1 MNILIILKYKILQYN
16 IMANLWAKTAGEF
29 WKKSKGKFEKFGH
42 MLKSPE
48 LKAFYNE
55 KITGKTMKKRSSKGG
70 AAPEKVI
77 GGSNCS
83 KLSSPLVGG
92 SKKSGS
98 KKTAKKRAYMW

>member
-1 MNILIILKYKILQYN
+1 MT
-16 IMANLWAKTAGEF
+16 NLWAKTAGEF

-55 KITGKTMKKRSSKGG
+55 KMVGKTKKSQSGGSFETKTVGKVKGG
-70 AAPEKVI
+70 STQKKLM

-92 SKKSGS
+92 SKKSA
-98 KKTAKKRAYMW
+98 KKTAKKRSYMW